1 MPASN
6 TCRRAGLLAS
16 LIVVLAS
23 LEGCG
28 GALRGVSRSTGR
40 MGVVRGTVIAAD
52 GRTPIA
58 DATVALDGAGVMT
71 RSGPDGSYTLKGVPA
86 GSQVIVASRGV
97 FISRSRAEVR
107 PDAVTRANDAP
118 LRSAGKLAFVRGA
131 TDTIEDIV
139 DRLVGNPIDEI
150 RATDLGQATIT
161 AQYRMI
167 LLNCGLDEALAS
179 DPAIVNN
186 LREFVRSGGTL
197 YASDHAAGY
206 VHGIFPAF
214 MARHDGEAQVVLATL
229 TDPRLASFVGR
240 TRVNIH
246 YDLGAWATI
255 ASMPAAA
262 RVLARGVVV
271 ADAIAGRSAPL
282 AIEIPLGAGRVIFTT
297 FHNRAGVTEEQV
309 SVLKHFI
316 YLP

>member
-6 TCRRAGLLAS
+6 VSHRTGLFAS
-16 LIVVLAS
+16 LTLA
-23 LEGCG
+23 LALLQGCG
-28 GALRGVSRSTGR
+28 VALRGVSSSRGPV
-40 MGVVRGTVIAAD
+40 GVVRGTVITAD

-58 DATVALDGAGVMT
+58 DATVALDGAAVMT

-97 FISRSRAEVR
+97 FTSRSRAEVR
-107 PDAVTRANDAP
+107 PDAVTRASDMP
-118 LRSAGKLAFVRGA
+118 LRSGGKLAFVRGA
-131 TDTIEDIV
+131 TDTIEEIV
-139 DRLVGNPIDEI
+139 DRLLGNPIDEI
-150 RATDLGQATIT
+150 RASDLGDATIT

-167 LLNCGLDEALAS
+167 LLNCGLDEALAT
-179 DPAIVNN
+179 DPAIVRN
-186 LREFVRSGGTL
+186 LREFVRAGGTL

-206 VHGIFPAF
+206 VHGIVPEF
-214 MARHDGEAQVVLATL
+214 MARHDGQEQVVLATL
-229 TDPRLASFVGR
+229 TDPRLAAFVGR

-255 ASMPAAA
+255 ASMPEAA
-262 RVLARGVVV
+262 RVLARGTVV
-271 ADAIAGRSAPL
+271 ADSVLSRSAPL

-309 SVLKHFI
+309 SVLKHFV